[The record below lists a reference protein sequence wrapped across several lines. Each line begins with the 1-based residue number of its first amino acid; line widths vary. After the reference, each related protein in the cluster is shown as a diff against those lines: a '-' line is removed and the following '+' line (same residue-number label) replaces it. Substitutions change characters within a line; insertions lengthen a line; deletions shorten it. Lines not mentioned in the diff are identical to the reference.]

1 MRAVLAI
8 LVAAATAVLLP
19 RLALAFFAYPSADD
33 YCIVVETRQDGFWY
47 MQVHSYLTWT
57 GRYSAVFL
65 ESIVSQFDIAAIYPW
80 FAALTIVA
88 TLVSVPMLV
97 AALLEK
103 AVSGVRITAIATIVA
118 AVVVGGLPSGVE
130 AFYWMPGAASYQW
143 GVITYLVWL
152 SLLIRVARRDKAGR
166 GETWRRTALVTLT
179 VLVPGFNEVMAPITL
194 ATIVAFV
201 AVNRSQPFASDRFM
215 LTLLGIVII
224 CTVIAFVAPGNMM
237 RSSVYP
243 ELPSRHNLEYA
254 LVETARQTGRFIV
267 RFGAYPALWFGALAA
282 WWWAARVRPA
292 ELALQRRVASIAATL
307 VGLISIT
314 YLTLFPVYW
323 EYGEVNYSGEG
334 RTYNVTYLVLI
345 AIVMLVAGLAIR
357 PVVGRL
363 GERWREPGSPSDQDR
378 CRACCGARH
387 RPGRLSIDSRCL
399 RSLAG
404 GATISRG
411 GAEAGGGPAA
421 ISEDRSGVRG
431 QDHGQ
436 TVGPVLGGR
445 RAGRVS
451 LDQYLRRELLRSS
464 RGAVASV
471 RMVCDGG
478 DDETSSGYDGAGGR
492 A

>member
-1 MRAVLAI
+1 
-8 LVAAATAVLLP
+8 
-19 RLALAFFAYPSADD
+19 
-33 YCIVVETRQDGFWY
+33 
-47 MQVHSYLTWT
+47 
-57 GRYSAVFL
+57 
-65 ESIVSQFDIAAIYPW
+65 
-80 FAALTIVA
+80 
-88 TLVSVPMLV
+88 MLV

-243 ELPSRHNLEYA
+243 ELPSRHNLDTRWSRRRSRPGDSSFASGPIPLCGSVHSRRGGGQLEY
-254 LVETARQTGRFIV
+254 
-267 RFGAYPALWFGALAA
+267 
-282 WWWAARVRPA
+282 RPA
-292 ELALQRRVASIAATL
+292 ELALQRCVASVASIAATL

-363 GERWREPGSPSDQDR
+363 GERWRERGTRSDQDR

-387 RPGRLSIDSRCL
+387 RPGRLSIDSRRL

-436 TVGPVLGGR
+436 TAGPVLGGR

-464 RGAVASV
+464 RGAVAFV

-478 DDETSSGYDGAGGR
+478 DDDETSSGYDGAGGR

>member
-1 MRAVLAI
+1 VRAVLAI
-8 LVAAATAVLLP
+8 LVAAAMAVLLP

-88 TLVSVPMLV
+88 TLVSVRMLV

-103 AVSGVRITAIATIVA
+103 AVSGVRITAVATIVV

-201 AVNRSQPFASDRFM
+201 AANRSRPFASERFM
-215 LTLLGIVII
+215 LTLLGIVVI

-267 RFGAYPALWFGALAA
+267 RFGAYPALWFGTLAA
-282 WWWAARVRPA
+282 WWWAARVRRA

-363 GERWREPGSPSDQDR
+363 GERWREPGALRTRIDVALAAALAIVLVASPSTRGAYEALRVAPRYLEEEQKRAEVLRRSAKADLVFVDR
-378 CRACCGARH
+378 ITV
-387 RPGRLSIDSRCL
+387 RPSGLFWGDVEPDESHWINICVANYYGL
-399 RSLAG
+399 R
-404 GATISRG
+404 
-411 GAEAGGGPAA
+411 
-421 ISEDRSGVRG
+421 GVR
-431 QDHGQ
+431 
-436 TVGPVLGGR
+436 
-445 RAGRVS
+445 
-451 LDQYLRRELLRSS
+451 S
-464 RGAVASV
+464 RL
-471 RMVCDGG
+471 
-478 DDETSSGYDGAGGR
+478 
-492 A
+492 